1 MGWFFFDRRVV
12 LACLVA
18 CILVPVLV
26 FQAQV
31 AAEEFSRRARLG
43 SPYRFISINDNTLT
57 IQVYYVTGTIPFMC
71 LTLLLTLVNCFYVW
85 RRFLQWRSRS
95 PSISDAG
102 RSTSRK
108 DKEESDSNRPSSK
121 FLHEFVAY
129 REEELQEAA
138 DGFSKQIGEGSSGIV
153 FEGTLLHEGEMRK
166 VAIKRMKGV
175 YHNGLN
181 DDFKK
186 EVRRISMLRHK
197 NVVQLFGYSDGHS
210 KGDVHL
216 LMVTPLHSSLAK
228 HLDEPDKYPWLNWAA
243 RLKIAL
249 GVAEGL
255 TYLHDQAPQQFI
267 HHDIKPGNILF
278 DDETFQPYIAD
289 FGTARLMPQTQE
301 PTYTDTF
308 VGTSAY
314 ADPHFRDNRNRSAK
328 VDVYSFGVLLYVLIG
343 GAPRES
349 VPTFVKN
356 AREENIIDP
365 EFEKDATY
373 NQEEINRCLAI
384 AKQCTEYNPDKRPR
398 MYQVVMMMK
407 GDIPVW
413 SIAQDVSRVAAS
425 AAMFA
430 HSSIGNLRRFS
441 VNFLTASP
449 TGTTSSKTD
458 DDAQL
463 IR

>member
-1 MGWFFFDRRVV
+1 MKLDNQRHSATMGWNSLDRRVV

-18 CILVPVLV
+18 CILVSV
-26 FQAQV
+26 FVIQVQV
-31 AAEEFSRRARLG
+31 AAEEFSRRARLD
-43 SPYRFISINDNTLT
+43 SSHRFIAINDNTLT
-57 IQVYYVTGTIPFMC
+57 IQVYYVTGTIPFLC
-71 LTLLLTLVNCFYVW
+71 LTLLLTLVSCFYVW

-95 PSISDAG
+95 SSISGAG
-102 RSTSRK
+102 GSTSRE
-108 DKEESDSNRPSSK
+108 DNRPSSK

-129 REEELQEAA
+129 REEELEKAA
-138 DGFSKQIGEGSSGIV
+138 DGFSKQIGEGSNGIF

-175 YHNGLN
+175 YHKGWN

-197 NVVQLFGYSDGHS
+197 NVVQLLGYSDGDS
-210 KGDVHL
+210 KEDAHL

-228 HLDEPDKYPWLNWAA
+228 HLDEPDKYPWLNWEA
-243 RLKIAL
+243 RLKIGL

-308 VGTSAY
+308 LGTSAY
-314 ADPHFRDNRNRSAK
+314 ADPHFKVNHMRSAK

-343 GAPRES
+343 GAPRKN
-349 VPTFVKN
+349 VRTFVEK
-356 AREENIIDP
+356 ARDDNIIDP
-365 EFEKDATY
+365 EFEKRKDATY

-430 HSSIGNLRRFS
+430 RSSFGDLRRFAL
-441 VNFLTASP
+441 NF
-449 TGTTSSKTD
+449 
-458 DDAQL
+458 
-463 IR
+463 